1 MAWQDQPAADNAA
14 TAPRIPPPLAGAVGA
29 DAAGAAAIDLV
40 SGRGDAADWLTL
52 WQSLGWPITKAIVL
66 IFVVLIVSGWSG
78 RFVTGV
84 SRKARVEETLARFFG
99 NLAKYAIMVLGG
111 LAILSTFGINTASFA
126 AVIAAAGFALGMAL
140 SGTLGNFA
148 SGVMLLIFRPF
159 KVGDVVNAGGV
170 TGQIDEIGMFSTVF
184 DTPDNRRIIVP
195 NGSVYGATIENI
207 TYHKDRRVDV
217 AVGTDYGADL
227 DMTRGVLM
235 GAAMAVQGRLPDK
248 EPVVYLSEL
257 GASSVDWAVRVWAN
271 TTDYWAVRE
280 RLLRD
285 IKVALDTAGIGIP
298 FPHRT
303 VQVPAGIEVRIRN
316 D

>member
-1 MAWQDQPAADNAA
+1 MAWQDQPAADIAA
-14 TAPRIPPPLAGAVGA
+14 PASAGPTPLIGALDT
-29 DAAGAAAIDLV
+29 DAAGSAAIDLL
-40 SGRGDAADWLTL
+40 SGRGDTADWLTL
-52 WQSLGWPITKAIVL
+52 WQSLGWPITKALVL
-66 IFVVLIVSGWSG
+66 IFVVLIVSGWAG

-170 TGQIDEIGMFSTVF
+170 TGQVDEIGMFSTVF

-195 NGSVYGATIENI
+195 NGSIYGATIENI
-207 TYHKDRRVDV
+207 TYHKHRRVDV

-227 DMTRGVLM
+227 DMTREVLM
-235 GAAMAVQGRLPDK
+235 GVATGVLGRLPHK
-248 EPVVYLSEL
+248 EPVVYLNEL
-257 GASSVDWAVRVWAN
+257 GASSVDWAVRVWAP
-271 TTDYWAVRE
+271 TADYWTVRE
-280 RLLRD
+280 RLTRD
-285 IKVALDTAGIGIP
+285 IKVALDTAGISIP

-303 VQVPAGIEVRIRN
+303 VQIPAGIDVRIRK